1 MQILTWNFGRSVV
14 LVIKITP
21 DLNANFD
28 CPHEMLMSNFVF
40 CMFIVSRLVSV
51 DVI

>member
-21 DLNANFD
+21 NLNVDFEY
-28 CPHEMLMSNFVF
+28 PHPRLEICHKNQEVF
-40 CMFIVSRLVSV
+40 AGQKC
-51 DVI
+51 